1 MAALAAG
8 TRRPWVGLGAA
19 VWVQIAAGNGYTF
32 PLYSHSLKSVLG
44 FNQQQLTMLGV
55 ANDIGENFGLIPGF
69 VSKKHPPWLILLIG
83 ALACFFGYGLIWL
96 TVSSAILPLPYWM
109 LWIALC
115 VAANS
120 NAWFTTAV
128 IVTNIKNFPLQR
140 GIVAGIL
147 KGYAG
152 LGAAVFTEIYRVLLG
167 NSSSRL
173 LLFLTLGIPV
183 LCFAS
188 MFFVRPC
195 TPAPNEDPAER
206 GRLDFIQVSS
216 FALGCY
222 VLLTAILDDN
232 ISLSAPIT
240 NTLFIVMVLLLM
252 APLAIPVKMTLYPT
266 PAGELGMLGQA
277 VGSPGSLKDEEGT
290 ADITE
295 PLLEPSGVVGSPG
308 RLNEGHDSLDVPLLL
323 AEGEGGVNEKRKLG
337 EDFKFIEAVV
347 KADFWLLFF
356 VFFFGVGSGV
366 TVLNNLAQIG
376 VAQGFDDTTF
386 LLSLFGVGNFVGRL
400 GGGFVSE
407 RFVKSKT
414 IPRTVWMTCT
424 QIIMFA
430 TYLLFPSAINA
441 TFCTATGILGVC
453 YGVQFSVMISTV
465 SELFGL
471 KDFGTLYNFMALGNP
486 LGALLFSGLLAGYV
500 YDNEATK
507 QQGIHLYGTNVSCV
521 GPNCF
526 RLTFL
531 VLAAVCFV
539 GSILSIVLSLRI
551 KPFYQN
557 LYAGGSVGVLPNTNQ
572 QDQGAASAS

>member
-19 VWVQIAAGNGYTF
+19 VWVQIAAGNAYTF

-83 ALACFFGYGLIWL
+83 ALASIW
-96 TVSSAILPLPYWM
+96 
-109 LWIALC
+109 
-115 VAANS
+115 
-120 NAWFTTAV
+120 
-128 IVTNIKNFPLQR
+128 R
-140 GIVAGIL
+140 
-147 KGYAG
+147 
-152 LGAAVFTEIYRVLLG
+152 
-167 NSSSRL
+167 
-173 LLFLTLGIPV
+173 
-183 LCFAS
+183 
-188 MFFVRPC
+188 
-195 TPAPNEDPAER
+195 
-206 GRLDFIQVSS
+206 
-216 FALGCY
+216 
-222 VLLTAILDDN
+222 
-232 ISLSAPIT
+232 
-240 NTLFIVMVLLLM
+240 
-252 APLAIPVKMTLYPT
+252 
-266 PAGELGMLGQA
+266 
-277 VGSPGSLKDEEGT
+277 
-290 ADITE
+290 
-295 PLLEPSGVVGSPG
+295 G
-308 RLNEGHDSLDVPLLL
+308 RLNEGHDSSDVPLLL
-323 AEGEGGVNEKRKLG
+323 TEGEGGVNEKRKLG

-407 RFVKSKT
+407 RFVRSKT

-500 YDNEATK
+500 YDNEAAK

-557 LYAGGSVGVLPNTNQ
+557 LYSGGSVGVLPNTNQ